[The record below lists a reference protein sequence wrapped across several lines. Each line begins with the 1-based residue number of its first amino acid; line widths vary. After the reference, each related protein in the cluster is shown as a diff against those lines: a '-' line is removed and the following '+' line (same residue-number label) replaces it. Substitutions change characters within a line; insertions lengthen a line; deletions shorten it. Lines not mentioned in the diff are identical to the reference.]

1 MGPQEP
7 KAALGVRG
15 FPTARWAEGLWAD
28 ESTKANGL
36 EPRRET
42 GGARA
47 LPARRAP
54 GGRLQSSPE
63 PQLNSDSPREFGQG
77 PLLSLRLTF
86 FLYLSKEV
94 STVSTSSKN

>member
-28 ESTKANGL
+28 ESTKANGP

-42 GGARA
+42 GGARSA
-47 LPARRAP
+47 CAEPP

-63 PQLNSDSPREFGQG
+63 PRLDSDSPREFGQG

>member
-15 FPTARWAEGLWAD
+15 FPT

-42 GGARA
+42 GGARSA
-47 LPARRAP
+47 CAEGSRREAAVFAGAPA
-54 GGRLQSSPE
+54 Q
-63 PQLNSDSPREFGQG
+63 F
-77 PLLSLRLTF
+77 
-86 FLYLSKEV
+86 
-94 STVSTSSKN
+94 

>member
-36 EPRRET
+36 ETRRET
-42 GGARA
+42 GGARSA
-47 LPARRAP
+47 CAEGSRREAAVFAGAPA
-54 GGRLQSSPE
+54 Q
-63 PQLNSDSPREFGQG
+63 F
-77 PLLSLRLTF
+77 
-86 FLYLSKEV
+86 
-94 STVSTSSKN
+94 

>member
-28 ESTKANGL
+28 ESTKANGP

-42 GGARA
+42 GGALCLRGG
-47 LPARRAP
+47 LPE
-54 GGRLQSSPE
+54 GGRSLR
-63 PQLNSDSPREFGQG
+63 LDSDSPREFGQG